1 MRTHDEAFLADMVE
15 HPDDDAPR
23 LVYADWLDDRGE
35 ADRAEFIRL
44 QIEQARLPAD
54 SPRGAAL
61 ARREGELR
69 GSGEAA
75 WRDSLPR
82 LEGVTWEEFRR
93 GFVESVF
100 VATVETFLAHAEAIF
115 AAAPVRSVQV
125 GMVADADAAR
135 LAGSPHLARLRE
147 LNLGNNPAVGPVGVR
162 ALALS
167 PHLAGLQALL
177 LHYNAMGDAAVAELA
192 ASPHLGALE
201 ELYLSGNLLGDPA
214 VIALA
219 NSPRLPRL
227 RELDLRDNGIADPG
241 ILALTSRSAHEQ
253 LTTLYLV
260 NNHIGPLGAH
270 ALAGAEHLPRL
281 ARLYLNYNPV
291 GNEGAL
297 AFAES
302 NRRGALLDLDLRHCG
317 IRDAGGLALA
327 RSLYLQGVQ
336 MLWLGGNR
344 LHRETIEL
352 LRGRFGAHLR
362 L

>member
-82 LEGVTWEEFRR
+82 IEGVTWEEFRR

-100 VATVETFLAHAEAIF
+100 VATVETFLEHAEAIF
-115 AAAPVRSVQV
+115 AAAPVRSLQV
-125 GMVADADAAR
+125 GALDAADAAR
-135 LAGSPHLARLRE
+135 LAGAAPLARLRELSLGNNPTLGRAGVRALAQSPHLARLE
-147 LNLGNNPAVGPVGVR
+147 
-162 ALALS
+162 S
-167 PHLAGLQALL
+167 LL
-177 LHYNAMGDAAVAELA
+177 LHYNDLGDAAVGELA
-192 ASPHLGALE
+192 ASPYLGRLT
-201 ELYLSGNLLGDPA
+201 ELYLSGNDLSDPA

-219 NSPRLPRL
+219 NSRCLSGL
-227 RELDLRDNGIADPG
+227 RDLDLRDNRIADPG
-241 ILALTSRSAHEQ
+241 ILALTDRSTHEQ

-270 ALAGAEHLPRL
+270 ALAGAEHLPQL
-281 ARLYLNYNPV
+281 GRLYLNYNPV

-302 NRRGALLDLDLRHCG
+302 NRRAALLDLDLRHCG
-317 IRDAGGLALA
+317 IRDPGGLALA
-327 RSLYLQGVQ
+327 RSFYLQGVQ
-336 MLWLGGNR
+336 ILWLGGNR
-344 LHRETIEL
+344 LHRETIAL
-352 LRGRFGAHLR
+352 LRARYGAHLR